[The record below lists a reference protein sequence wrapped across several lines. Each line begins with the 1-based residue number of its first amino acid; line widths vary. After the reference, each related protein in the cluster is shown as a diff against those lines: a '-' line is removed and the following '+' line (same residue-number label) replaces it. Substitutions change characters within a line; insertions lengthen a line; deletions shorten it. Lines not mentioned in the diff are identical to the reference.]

1 MPITD
6 IKKENV
12 ITIKLGYKEG
22 STAPDCVSVDAKCT
36 TVDMIIA
43 REALTGRIHEK
54 IDSPCQFLATAFETY
69 GGKIG
74 ADPCDI

>member
-12 ITIKLGYKEG
+12 ITIKLGYQEG
-22 STAPDCVSVDAKCT
+22 STAPDYVAIDAQCT
-36 TVDMIIA
+36 TVDMIVA

-54 IDSPCQFLATAFETY
+54 IDSPCQFLASAFESF
-69 GGKIG
+69 GRNMEVES
-74 ADPCDI
+74 

>member
-6 IKKENV
+6 IKKESV
-12 ITIKLGYKEG
+12 ITIKLGYQEG
-22 STAPDCVSVDAKCT
+22 STAPDYVTVDAQCN

-54 IDSPCQFLATAFETY
+54 IDNPCEFLAAAFEMY
-69 GGKIG
+69 GKDIEVK
-74 ADPCDI
+74 PCE